1 MSKIGVILYLQAT
14 AEEGQE
20 NLQLQKDAIVSWCNA
35 MKKPGAKVDI
45 LDVFEDVCDNSAAN
59 RPGLNKALDRLTEDT
74 QVTHFIVWSVQK
86 FGYTVRDI
94 LPALQKIAITNKP
107 FVTLT
112 TFPVT
117 PGSVRDFQE
126 SYYKHLE
133 GFFD

>member
-1 MSKIGVILYLQAT
+1 MSKIGVILYLQST

-20 NLQLQKDAIVSWCNA
+20 NLQLQKDAIVSWCNV
-35 MKKPGAKVDI
+35 MKKPATKIDI
-45 LDVFEDVCDNSAAN
+45 LDIFEDVCENSANN
-59 RPGLNKALDRLTEDT
+59 RPGLNEALDRLSQDN
-74 QVTHFIVWSVQK
+74 QVTHLIVWSVQK
-86 FGYTVRDI
+86 LGYTVRDI
-94 LPALQKIAITNKP
+94 LPALQRIAITNKP